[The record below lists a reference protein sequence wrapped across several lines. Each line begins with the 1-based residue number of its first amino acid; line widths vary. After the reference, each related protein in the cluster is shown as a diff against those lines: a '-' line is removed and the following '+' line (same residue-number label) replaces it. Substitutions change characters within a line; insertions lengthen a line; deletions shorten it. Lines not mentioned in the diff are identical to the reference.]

1 MSPIVVTILQD
12 QCMVYK
18 NEINDVIM
26 TVYYLGAGSRLSIN
40 PAMLWVIGG

>member
-26 TVYYLGAGSRLSIN
+26 TLSPYLSPYLLL
-40 PAMLWVIGG
+40 M